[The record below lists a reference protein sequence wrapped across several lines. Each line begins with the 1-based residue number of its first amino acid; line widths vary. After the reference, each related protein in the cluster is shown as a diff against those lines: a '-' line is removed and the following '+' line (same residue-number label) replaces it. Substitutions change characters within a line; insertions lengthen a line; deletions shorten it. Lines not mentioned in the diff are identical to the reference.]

1 MKQVTIYLGS
11 HCNLQCPYCHRQ
23 AGADEQK
30 GLPTDFFVRLQA
42 LQKDG
47 PLKVKFMGGEPTL
60 YFSAVQKVVQTVPK
74 AHFAI
79 ATNGVD
85 LDKYLPYFRQHD
97 FLLCLSYDG
106 APIDVRGHDPLSHL
120 LDYPKLAISTT
131 IYHGNTDFRA
141 ILQRF
146 AEKEKVIGRPL
157 GFFPHIVHHTAK
169 DNAPY
174 ALTHE
179 DYQLI
184 LRQWKELI
192 LELLDGYNKGIINWA
207 LVPLFRGLF
216 ERLEANYQY
225 GETYCVHRGLEKVGP
240 DGKPVS
246 CLYIRDLHLT
256 SRWLEEQAA
265 MIEYM
270 FPKCR
275 KCPVYGMCGG
285 GCHKSLDHEL
295 ECDFYFNLYS
305 WFQNLAD
312 KNSVIWRL
320 GDAIDQ
326 L

>member
-1 MKQVTIYLGS
+1 
-11 HCNLQCPYCHRQ
+11 
-23 AGADEQK
+23 
-30 GLPTDFFVRLQA
+30 
-42 LQKDG
+42 
-47 PLKVKFMGGEPTL
+47 MGGEPTL

-157 GFFPHIVHHTAK
+157 GFFPHIVHHTAQ